1 MHYAFRRG
9 PAYFWMTRFLDCSL
23 DSPEHNLALDEA
35 LLDALQA
42 VDTSGERPVETLR
55 LWESNRPFIVIG
67 RSARLN
73 DEVDAEACARAGV
86 PVLRRV
92 SGGGTVMVGPGCL
105 AFTLVLS
112 LTRRP
117 EHRDIRRS
125 MRIIVESLASAL
137 PLDGLHLEG
146 TSDLCWHAWK
156 VSGHAQRR
164 TRDALLHHGTL
175 IYGLDLPLMASLLRE
190 PARQPEHRAARRHL
204 DFVRNLPLTAGAIK
218 QALARAWDAEPD
230 PDFVLPPLDG
240 LVARKYAN
248 PLWNLEGSISA

>member
-1 MHYAFRRG
+1 MPR
-9 PAYFWMTRFLDCSL
+9 LVDCSL

-42 VDTSGERPVETLR
+42 VAASGERPVETLR
-55 LWESNRPFIVIG
+55 LWESRRPFIVIG
-67 RSARLN
+67 RSARLQ
-73 DEVDAEACARAGV
+73 DEVDVEACARAGV

-112 LTRRP
+112 LTAHP

-125 MRIIVESLASAL
+125 MRIIVSTLAAAL

-146 TSDLCWHAWK
+146 TSDLCWHEWK

-164 TRDALLHHGTL
+164 TRDGLLHHGTL
-175 IYGLDLPLMASLLRE
+175 LYGLDLPLMASLLRE
-190 PARQPEHRAARRHL
+190 PARRPEHRAARPHL
-204 DFVRNLPLTAGAIK
+204 DFVRNLPLASATIK
-218 QALARAWDAEPD
+218 HALARAWDAVPD
-230 PDFVLPPLDG
+230 PHFVVPPLDG
-240 LVARKYAN
+240 LVARKYGN
-248 PLWNLEGSISA
+248 PGWNAEGTMSG